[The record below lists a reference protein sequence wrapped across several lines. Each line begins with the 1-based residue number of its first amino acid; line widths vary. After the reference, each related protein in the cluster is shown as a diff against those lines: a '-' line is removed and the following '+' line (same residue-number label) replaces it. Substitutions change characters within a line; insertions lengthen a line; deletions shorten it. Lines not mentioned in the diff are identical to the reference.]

1 VASGELRAALEQLER
16 TLRQLGAPIAAAFR
30 PGASDDSIRAAV
42 RTRRWNLE
50 LYGETGGAD
59 RLLRTWL
66 PVTTTDRGQAISAS
80 TRQRPGRRRSTCSTT
95 RPWEKR
101 TERLLASLAEFAT
114 LLKRV
119 LDERVVV
126 PDPIDARAWTV
137 DVPTLPTDVRRLAM
151 W

>member
-1 VASGELRAALEQLER
+1 VARGELRAALEQLER
-16 TLRQLGAPIAAAFR
+16 TLRQLGAPIAASFR

-59 RLLRTWL
+59 
-66 PVTTTDRGQAISAS
+66 DGRGQAISAS
-80 TRQRPGRRRSTCSTT
+80 TRQRPGRHRSTCSTT